1 MGTSASTTAVLVF
14 LLYIYAEETVAL
26 YSSPLSLWPI
36 VGLLG
41 LILFRVW
48 RFAIIGKLQDDP
60 VLFAISDRP
69 SQIATA
75 LMFLVLWL
83 AI

>member
-1 MGTSASTTAVLVF
+1 MGTTASVIAVLVF
-14 LLYIYAEETVAL
+14 LLYIYAEETMAL
-26 YSSPLSLWPI
+26 YNSPLILWPI

-41 LILFRVW
+41 LVLIRVW
-48 RFAIIGKLQDDP
+48 RFAITGKLHEDP
-60 VLFAISDRP
+60 VLFAISDHP

>member
-1 MGTSASTTAVLVF
+1 
-14 LLYIYAEETVAL
+14 
-26 YSSPLSLWPI
+26 

-41 LILFRVW
+41 LILIRVW
-48 RFAIIGKLQDDP
+48 RFAITGKLHEDP
-60 VLFAISDRP
+60 VLFAISDHP